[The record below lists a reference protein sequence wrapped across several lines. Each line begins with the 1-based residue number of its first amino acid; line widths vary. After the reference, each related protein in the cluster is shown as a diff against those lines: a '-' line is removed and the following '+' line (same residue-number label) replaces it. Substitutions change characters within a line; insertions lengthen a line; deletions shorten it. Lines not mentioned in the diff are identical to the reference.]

1 MRIGEMRIGSAARLA
16 LVALVITLPLTSRAQ
31 SQQSVAAS
39 EMRSVWDGVYTDE
52 QARRGQPLYHDAC
65 SACHG
70 DSLKGSGETP
80 ALAGNTFLSN
90 WNGLPLGDLFE
101 RIRRTMPQ
109 DKPSRVNR
117 QQKSDILAYLLSCNG
132 FPVGK
137 TELPHQTE
145 FLNEIRFDATKPD
158 PKK

>member
-1 MRIGEMRIGSAARLA
+1 MRNGSAARLT
-16 LVALVITLPLTSRAQ
+16 LVVLVITLPLTSRAQ
-31 SQQSVAAS
+31 SQQSGAAS

-52 QARRGQPLYHDAC
+52 QAQRGLPLYRDAC

-117 QQKSDILAYLLSCNG
+117 QQKADILAYLLSYNE

>member
-1 MRIGEMRIGSAARLA
+1 MRNGSAARLA
-16 LVALVITLPLTSRAQ
+16 LVVLVITLPLSRAQ

-39 EMRSVWDGVYTDE
+39 DMRSVWDGVYTDE

-117 QQKSDILAYLLSCNG
+117 QQKTDILAYLLSCNG
-132 FPVGK
+132 FPAGK

>member
-1 MRIGEMRIGSAARLA
+1 MRNGSAARLA
-16 LVALVITLPLTSRAQ
+16 LVVLVITLPLTSRAQ

-39 EMRSVWDGVYTDE
+39 DMRSVWDGVYTDE
-52 QARRGQPLYHDAC
+52 QALRGQPLYHDGC

>member
-1 MRIGEMRIGSAARLA
+1 MSDSQAKVRILGTRGSPEAFAIRDFLH
-16 LVALVITLPLTSRAQ
+16 
-31 SQQSVAAS
+31 
-39 EMRSVWDGVYTDE
+39 RSDVPFRWIELSSDE

>member
-1 MRIGEMRIGSAARLA
+1 MRNVSAARLVLVVLVTA
-16 LVALVITLPLTSRAQ
+16 LRLTSHAQ
-31 SQQSVAAS
+31 SQQSGVAS

-52 QARRGQPLYHDAC
+52 QARRGEPLYHDAC
-65 SACHG
+65 SLCHG
-70 DSLKGSGETP
+70 DALKGSGETP

-117 QQKSDILAYLLSCNG
+117 QQKTDILAYLLSRNK
-132 FPVGK
+132 FPIGQ

-145 FLNEIRFDATKPD
+145 FLNEIRFEATKPD

>member
-1 MRIGEMRIGSAARLA
+1 MRNGSAARLA
-16 LVALVITLPLTSRAQ
+16 LVVLVIALPLPLTSRAQ

-70 DSLKGSGETP
+70 DTLKGSGETP

-117 QQKSDILAYLLSCNG
+117 QQKADILAYLLSCNG

-137 TELPHQTE
+137 TEIPRQTE

>member
-1 MRIGEMRIGSAARLA
+1 MRNGSVAWLA
-16 LVALVITLPLTSRAQ
+16 LAVLVIALSLTPPVQ
-31 SQQSVAAS
+31 SQQAVAAS
-39 EMRSVWDGVYTDE
+39 EMRSVWDGVFTDE
-52 QARRGQPLYHDAC
+52 QARRGQTLYHDAC

-70 DSLKGSGETP
+70 ESLKGSGETP
-80 ALAGNTFLSN
+80 ALAGSTFLSN

-109 DKPSRVNR
+109 DKPTRVNR
-117 QQKSDILAYLLSCNG
+117 QQKTDILAYLLSCNG
-132 FPVGK
+132 FPAGK

>member
-1 MRIGEMRIGSAARLA
+1 MRNGSAARLA
-16 LVALVITLPLTSRAQ
+16 LVVLVITLPLTSPA
-31 SQQSVAAS
+31 QQSVAA
-39 EMRSVWDGVYTDE
+39 MRSVWDGVYTDE

-70 DSLKGSGETP
+70 DSLKGRGETP

-117 QQKSDILAYLLSCNG
+117 QQKADILAYLLSCNG

-137 TELPHQTE
+137 TEIPRQTE

>member
-1 MRIGEMRIGSAARLA
+1 MKNGSAAQLA
-16 LVALVITLPLTSRAQ
+16 LVVIVVTVSLTFPAH

-39 EMRSVWDGVYTDE
+39 EMRSVWDGVFTDE
-52 QARRGQPLYHDAC
+52 QARRGQMLYHDAC

-70 DSLKGSGETP
+70 ESLKGSGETP

-109 DKPSRVNR
+109 DKPTRVNR
-117 QQKSDILAYLLSCNG
+117 QQKTDILTYLLSCNG
-132 FPVGK
+132 FPAGK

-145 FLNEIRFDATKPD
+145 FLNEIRFDAAKPD

>member
-1 MRIGEMRIGSAARLA
+1 MKNVSAAWLA
-16 LVALVITLPLTSRAQ
+16 LVVLVVTLPLTSPVQ
-31 SQQSVAAS
+31 SQQSAAGS
-39 EMRSVWDGVYTDE
+39 EVRSVWDGVYTDE

-65 SACHG
+65 AACHG

-90 WNGLPLGDLFE
+90 WNGLPLGELFE

-117 QQKSDILAYLLSCNG
+117 QQKTDILAYLLSCNE
-132 FPVGK
+132 FPAGK

-145 FLNEIRFDATKPD
+145 FLNQIRFDATKPD

>member
-1 MRIGEMRIGSAARLA
+1 MRNGSAARLA
-16 LVALVITLPLTSRAQ
+16 LLVLVITLPLTSRAQ
-31 SQQSVAAS
+31 SQQSAAAS

-80 ALAGNTFLSN
+80 ALAGNPFLSN

-109 DKPSRVNR
+109 DKPSRMTR
-117 QQKSDILAYLLSCNG
+117 QQKTDILAYLLSCNG

-137 TELPHQTE
+137 TEIPRQTE

>member
-1 MRIGEMRIGSAARLA
+1 MRNERAARLA
-16 LVALVITLPLTSRAQ
+16 LVVLVITLPLTSPA
-31 SQQSVAAS
+31 QQSVAAS

-117 QQKSDILAYLLSCNG
+117 QQKADILAYLLSCNG

-137 TELPHQTE
+137 TEIPRQTE

>member
-1 MRIGEMRIGSAARLA
+1 MRNGSAARLA
-16 LVALVITLPLTSRAQ
+16 LVVLVITLPLTSRAQ

-65 SACHG
+65 SVCHG

-117 QQKSDILAYLLSCNG
+117 QQKADILAYLLSCNE

>member
-1 MRIGEMRIGSAARLA
+1 MRNGSAARLA
-16 LVALVITLPLTSRAQ
+16 LVVLVITLRLTSRAQ

-39 EMRSVWDGVYTDE
+39 DMRSVWDGVYTDE
-52 QARRGQPLYHDAC
+52 QARRGQPLYHDSC

-70 DSLKGSGETP
+70 DLLKGSGETP

-137 TELPHQTE
+137 TELRHQTE

>member
-1 MRIGEMRIGSAARLA
+1 MRNGISRRSGLVLVM
-16 LVALVITLPLTSRAQ
+16 VALSGLAFRIQA
-31 SQQSVAAS
+31 QQSGAS
-39 EMRSVWDGVYTDE
+39 ADSRSVWDGVYTDE
-52 QARRGQPLYHDAC
+52 QAQRGEPLYHDAC

-70 DSLKGSGETP
+70 DTLKGSGETP

-109 DKPSRVNR
+109 DKPNRVSR
-117 QQKSDILAYLLSCNG
+117 QQKTDILAYLLSFNK
-132 FPVGK
+132 FPAGK

-145 FLNEIRFDATKPD
+145 FLNEIRFEATKPD

>member
-1 MRIGEMRIGSAARLA
+1 MRNESAAQRA
-16 LVALVITLPLTSRAQ
+16 LIVLVIIFPLTSRAQ
-31 SQQSVAAS
+31 SQQPAAAS

-52 QARRGQPLYHDAC
+52 QAHRGQPLYHDAC

-109 DKPSRVNR
+109 DKPSRMNR
-117 QQKSDILAYLLSCNG
+117 QQKTDILAYLLSRNE
-132 FPVGK
+132 FPAGK